1 MYKSLYNYDASDK
14 TQLNVKEGE
23 TFEFLEVCNEHWWSM
38 RCCKSGKVGL
48 VPRSYLTE
56 IKEPTNMV
64 R

>member
-1 MYKSLYNYDASDK
+1 MYKSLYDYDASDE

-38 RCCKSGKVGL
+38 KCHESVKVGL

-56 IKEPTNMV
+56 IKQTTNMV